1 MKKGTISNFLR
12 QLGLL
17 QPADYFR
24 FWLEKFRN
32 RKKNRNFLSKNHGV
46 KLPPDYLIYE
56 SFQLD
61 YQKYFTG
68 SEDTA
73 QWLAGLLKKHIN
85 LSGVKILD
93 WGCGPGRVIRHLP
106 KFTGPGTEFF
116 GTDYN
121 AESIA
126 WCSGN
131 LSGIQFNQNSLE
143 AGLPYESNFFDVIY
157 GISVF
162 THLSEKMHLEWFE
175 ELFRALKPGG
185 IMLFTTQGENFRE
198 KLTGNELI
206 EFDEGRL
213 IVRGKTK
220 EGHRTY
226 SAFHPKKF
234 MVKLFAGT
242 KVLEHIER
250 KPEPGG
256 WLPQDVWII
265 KKEYNNEYRRTQGVL
280 PGKKRSD

>member
-1 MKKGTISNFLR
+1 MKKQIVSKFLR
-12 QLGLL
+12 KLGLL

-24 FWLEKFRN
+24 FYLEKFRN
-32 RKKNRNFLSKNHGV
+32 RGKNQKFLIDNPGV

-61 YQKYFTG
+61 YQKYFSD

-73 QWLAGLLKKHIN
+73 RWLANLLENHIEMT
-85 LSGVKILD
+85 GVKILD
-93 WGCGPGRVIRHLP
+93 WGCGPGRVIRHIP
-106 KFTGPGTEFF
+106 KFTDSQSEFF

-121 AESIA
+121 AKSIA

-131 LSGIQFNQNSLE
+131 LPGIQFNRNFLE
-143 AGLPYESNFFDVIY
+143 AELPYQNNLFDVIY

-162 THLSEKMHLEWFE
+162 THLSETLHFSWFE
-175 ELFRALKPGG
+175 ELFRVLRPGG
-185 IMLFTTQGENFRE
+185 IMLFTTQGKNFKG
-198 KLTGNELI
+198 KLNSTELKK
-206 EFDEGRL
+206 FDEGKL
-213 IVRGKTK
+213 VVRGQTK

-234 MVKLFAGT
+234 MEKLFA
-242 KVLEHIER
+242 KVEILEHIER
-250 KPEPGG
+250 KPEYGG

-265 KKEYNNEYRRTQGVL
+265 RKSNKE
-280 PGKKRSD
+280 

>member
-1 MKKGTISNFLR
+1 MKKGAISNFLR
-12 QLGLL
+12 KLGLL

-32 RKKNRNFLSKNHGV
+32 RKKNRNFLNNNPGV

-61 YQKYFTG
+61 YQKYFSD

-73 QWLAGLLKKHIN
+73 RWLAGILRKHIE

-93 WGCGPGRVIRHLP
+93 WGCGPGRVVRHLSR
-106 KFTGPGTEFF
+106 FTGPQTDFF

-121 AESIA
+121 ATSIA
-126 WCSGN
+126 WCTEN
-131 LSGIQFNQNSLE
+131 LPGIRFNQNSL
-143 AGLPYESNFFDVIY
+143 AARLPYENNFFDVIY

-162 THLSEKMHLEWFE
+162 THLSEKMHFAWFN
-175 ELFRALKPGG
+175 ELFRVLKPGG
-185 IMLFTTQGENFRE
+185 ILLFTTQGENFRE
-198 KLTGNELI
+198 KLTANELTA
-206 EFDEGRL
+206 FDEGRL
-213 IVRGKTK
+213 VVRGKTK

-234 MVKLFAGT
+234 MEELFAQT
-242 KVLEHIER
+242 EIRKHIER
-250 KPEPGG
+250 KPENGG
-256 WLPQDVWII
+256 WLPQDVWILR
-265 KKEYNNEYRRTQGVL
+265 KRRKE
-280 PGKKRSD
+280 

>member
-1 MKKGTISNFLR
+1 MKKGAISNFLR
-12 QLGLL
+12 KLGLL

-32 RKKNRNFLSKNHGV
+32 RNKNRDFLTTNPGV

-61 YQKYFTG
+61 YQKYFSD

-73 QWLAGLLKKHIN
+73 RWLANLLKNHIE

-106 KFTGPGTEFF
+106 KYTGLGSEFY

-121 AESIA
+121 TESIV
-126 WCSGN
+126 WCAEN
-131 LSGIQFNQNSLE
+131 LPGIQFNQNTLS
-143 AGLPYESNFFDVIY
+143 AKLPYENHFFDVLY

-162 THLSEKMHLEWFE
+162 THLSEKMHFAWFD
-175 ELFRALKPGG
+175 ELFRVLKPGG

-198 KLTGNELI
+198 KLTGTELT
-206 EFDEGRL
+206 EFDKGRL
-213 IVRGKTK
+213 VTRGQTK

-226 SAFHPKKF
+226 SAFHPGKF
-234 MVKLFAGT
+234 MEKLFAPAEI
-242 KVLEHIER
+242 LEHIER
-250 KPEPGG
+250 KPESGS
-256 WLPQDVWII
+256 WLPQDVWIV
-265 KKEYNNEYRRTQGVL
+265 KKGLE
-280 PGKKRSD
+280 K